1 MRDSLLD
8 QFTITQREYIIDK
21 IYPDLQRALV
31 HFIAE
36 AKRLNKIIERA
47 DLAANNLS
55 EGNKKTKEVEV
66 QTEPL
71 MMNKGESK
79 APRL

>member
-1 MRDSLLD
+1 M
-8 QFTITQREYIIDK
+8 
-21 IYPDLQRALV
+21 
-31 HFIAE
+31 
-36 AKRLNKIIERA
+36 NKIIERA